1 MNRFKAI
8 AFGLLIGATAHL
20 SAAPAVPSCEV
31 AYIKNA
37 AHRSQQ
43 AMALRDGLLF
53 AFEHGGK
60 CVVYDRTGAQ
70 LREVGSFSVESASD
84 ANHCNQANWGVESV
98 NGSEFPVVYLSV
110 AQPKS
115 PLDLRCHV
123 ESISRRK
130 GKWRSELVQ
139 TIELDTTGWN
149 AQGVNTIFGAP
160 SWLVDRQ
167 RRALWVFSGRR
178 RTVPAATPDF
188 ADNKLVALRFRLPAL
203 SEGSAITL
211 GADDVLEQVVFDM
224 DAYAT
229 QSGMIHDGKIFY
241 CFGFGDKY
249 PQTTSKLRVYDLD
262 RRCIAAR
269 VELDSLIP
277 EECEAVAI
285 DGDRMLINT
294 NSPKIYSVP
303 MPEMS
308 ADNRWYGT
316 YRVSTF
322 GNAEQRNAPEGYT
335 PFMISTYCRH
345 GIRHIDSSSVLPLIR
360 KALEWGDSAG
370 ALTHTGASALER
382 LRMLWPTV
390 NLRTGDLTAGGSRQW
405 QTYAAKI
412 TAEYPEVMAPG
423 AKVRAQST
431 NVMRTARSMEAFN
444 CAIASLTGIADVR
457 GDVSSSFHTFLNPYA
472 NDCPTKLPIDESLRS
487 HDGKWYAL
495 WRGFVERN
503 IDLEEWLARI
513 FTTPEAASPFD
524 AVELCAAMFTLRCAA
539 PWLDRPESFTELFTP
554 EQADAMWEAEN
565 VRQYM
570 QKGRHPVNMGRGWQQ
585 AGRILENIIDVADSD
600 IESGYRGLRMRFG
613 HDGCMMA
620 LLALLDAGS
629 WGESTSDL
637 NRVKDI
643 WQTWRIPMAS
653 RLNFVFFR
661 NDAGHVLVKVLLNGE
676 EQHLPMPQHGRSGCY
691 AWSDFRP
698 YALRRV
704 AASLSALEV
713 PPPLKPSHE

>member
-1 MNRFKAI
+1 
-8 AFGLLIGATAHL
+8 
-20 SAAPAVPSCEV
+20 
-31 AYIKNA
+31 
-37 AHRSQQ
+37 
-43 AMALRDGLLF
+43 
-53 AFEHGGK
+53 
-60 CVVYDRTGAQ
+60 
-70 LREVGSFSVESASD
+70 
-84 ANHCNQANWGVESV
+84 
-98 NGSEFPVVYLSV
+98 
-110 AQPKS
+110 
-115 PLDLRCHV
+115 
-123 ESISRRK
+123 
-130 GKWRSELVQ
+130 
-139 TIELDTTGWN
+139 
-149 AQGVNTIFGAP
+149 
-160 SWLVDRQ
+160 
-167 RRALWVFSGRR
+167 
-178 RTVPAATPDF
+178 
-188 ADNKLVALRFRLPAL
+188 
-203 SEGSAITL
+203 
-211 GADDVLEQVVFDM
+211 
-224 DAYAT
+224 
-229 QSGMIHDGKIFY
+229 
-241 CFGFGDKY
+241 
-249 PQTTSKLRVYDLD
+249 
-262 RRCIAAR
+262 
-269 VELDSLIP
+269 
-277 EECEAVAI
+277 
-285 DGDRMLINT
+285 
-294 NSPKIYSVP
+294 
-303 MPEMS
+303 
-308 ADNRWYGT
+308 
-316 YRVSTF
+316 
-322 GNAEQRNAPEGYT
+322 
-335 PFMISTYCRH
+335 
-345 GIRHIDSSSVLPLIR
+345 
-360 KALEWGDSAG
+360 
-370 ALTHTGASALER
+370 
-382 LRMLWPTV
+382 
-390 NLRTGDLTAGGSRQW
+390 
-405 QTYAAKI
+405 
-412 TAEYPEVMAPG
+412 
-423 AKVRAQST
+423 
-431 NVMRTARSMEAFN
+431 MEAFN
-444 CAIASLTGIADVR
+444 CAIASLTGISDVR

-513 FTTPEAASPFD
+513 FTTPEAASQFD
-524 AVELCAAMFTLRCAA
+524 AVELCVAMFTLRCAA